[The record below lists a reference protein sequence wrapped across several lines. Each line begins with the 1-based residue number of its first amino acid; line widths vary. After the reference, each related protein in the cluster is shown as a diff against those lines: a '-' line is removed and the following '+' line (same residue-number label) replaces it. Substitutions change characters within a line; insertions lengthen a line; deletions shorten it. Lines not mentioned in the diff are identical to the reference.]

1 MIRANAQA
9 QMPVDEN
16 HSVSSDM
23 DALASHMSDCERSHG
38 PFFHL
43 RSAADAVRAVV
54 STRLVTTGALVA
66 VAGLCLLL
74 ALA

>member
-1 MIRANAQA
+1 MSRANAQA
-9 QMPVDEN
+9 QLPADDN
-16 HSVSSDM
+16 PSVSHDTL
-23 DALASHMSDCERSHG
+23 ALASHMSDCERSQG

-43 RSAADAVRAVV
+43 RSAADTVRALV
-54 STRLVTTGALVA
+54 STRLVTTGALFA